1 MSVRTRAAASRPKG
15 SSNVAGQKRSKPSAA
30 NHAAAASTEA
40 PTDTPD
46 LSSEPVF
53 FWRPED
59 PELGFLSQ
67 WHPSPFSDPSDPS
80 IVFNT
85 AEHYMMYHKAML
97 FDPPSAPE
105 ILAATSPSEVR
116 SLGRAVPNYDDAV
129 WAKNRLRIVTE
140 GSRLKFTNGPEA
152 ERLGQLLLMTGDRE
166 LVEASPTDRIW
177 GIGFS
182 PDKAVKSD
190 RKKWGKNLL
199 GQALTTV
206 RKELQ
211 PKDEESEPESV
222 SDSDGAGAPE
232 HP

>member
-15 SSNVAGQKRSKPSAA
+15 PSNIAGQKRSKPSTA
-30 NHAAAASTEA
+30 HAAPASA

-46 LSSEPVF
+46 LASEPVF

-80 IVFNT
+80 IVYNT
-85 AEHYMMYHKAML
+85 AEHYMMYHKAKL

-116 SLGRAVPNYDDAV
+116 SLGRLVPNYDDAV

-140 GSRLKFTNGPEA
+140 GSRLKFTTGPEA
-152 ERLGQLLLMTGDRE
+152 ERLRALLLATGDRE
-166 LVEASPTDRIW
+166 LVEASPSDRIW
-177 GIGFS
+177 GIGFN
-182 PDKAVKSD
+182 PEKAVGSD
-190 RKKWGKNLL
+190 RKKWGMNLL
-199 GQALTTV
+199 GQALTAV
-206 RKELQ
+206 RRELQ
-211 PKDEESEPESV
+211 PKDEESGSA
-222 SDSDGAGAPE
+222 SDSDASAEAPE
-232 HP
+232 HH